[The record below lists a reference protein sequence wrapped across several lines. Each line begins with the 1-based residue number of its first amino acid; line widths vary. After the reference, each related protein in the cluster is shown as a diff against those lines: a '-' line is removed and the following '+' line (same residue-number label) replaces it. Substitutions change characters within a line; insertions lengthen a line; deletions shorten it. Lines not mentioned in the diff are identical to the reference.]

1 MSATAV
7 ERGPER
13 EPGPRVGVDVGGTK
27 VLAVLL
33 DGADVRAQARLDSVP
48 GPDGVVGAVAT
59 AVRQVC
65 VAAGV
70 PLAGLDGVGVG
81 IPGLV
86 DPSAGVVAHAV
97 NLGIVEPLPLAARL
111 GADLGVPV
119 VVGNDLNVAALGAA
133 RLLGLGG
140 DLALL
145 ALGTGLAAGLVLDGV
160 LRRGASGAA
169 GEIGHVTYRPDG
181 PACSCGQRGCLELY
195 ASGSALDAAW
205 PSRSGRPAPVELFAA
220 AAAGDPAAEAVRDAF
235 ADAVAAAVLVL
246 VLSTDVEHVV
256 LGGGV
261 AALGAE
267 LVAAVRAALARRA
280 ATSPFLRSLA
290 LADRVAVVPAGLPV
304 GPVGAAL
311 AVRPRTRT
319 PETSWKS

>member
-1 MSATAV
+1 MSA
-7 ERGPER
+7 GL
-13 EPGPRVGVDVGGTK
+13 RVGVDVGGTK

-33 DGADVRAQARLDSVP
+33 DGDQVRGQVRRDSVP
-48 GPDGVVGAVAT
+48 GHDGVLATVAA
-59 AVRQVC
+59 AVREVC
-65 VAAGV
+65 AAGGIA
-70 PLAGLDGVGVG
+70 PADLEGVGVG
-81 IPGLV
+81 VPGLV
-86 DPSAGVVAHAV
+86 DPAAGVVAHAV
-97 NLGIVEPLPLAARL
+97 NLGIVEPLGLGDLL

-145 ALGTGLAAGLVLDGV
+145 ALGTGLAAGLVLDGE

-169 GEIGHVTYRPDG
+169 GEVGHVTYRPDG
-181 PACSCGQRGCLELY
+181 PVCSCGQRGCLELY

-205 PSRSGRPAPVELFAA
+205 VSRSGRPAPVEVFEAA
-220 AAAGDPAAEAVRDAF
+220 VDGDPTAVALRDAF

-246 VLSTDVEHVV
+246 VLSTDVAHVV

-261 AALGAE
+261 SGVGPAL
-267 LVAAVRAALARRA
+267 LDAVRDALVRRA
-280 ATSPFLRSLA
+280 APSAFLRSLEVPGRLA
-290 LADRVAVVPAGLPV
+290 LVPEGVAI

-311 AVRPRTRT
+311 AVRPRTVT
-319 PETSWKS
+319 EVSWRS